1 MEINRYMKGLLISFE
16 GIDFSGK
23 SLQANLLREKLVKK
37 GYDVLFLREPG
48 GTEISEQIREV
59 LLNTVNQKMSAITEV
74 LLYSAARAQMVEE
87 RVIPHLQKNGV
98 VICDRYYDSTT
109 AYQGYGR
116 GLDLDFIEKLNTFAT
131 KGVRPHVTYLL
142 DLKPELAQL
151 RKDPGREPLDR
162 MEQEDADFH
171 KRVRQGYLKVAQS
184 EKDRF
189 VVIDGTQ
196 AVEKIHEQILEVLRS
211 KFQINI

>member
-59 LLNTVNQKMSAITEV
+59 LLNTVNQKMSAVTEV

-87 RVIPHLQKNGV
+87 KVIPHLQKNGV

-171 KRVRQGYLKVAQS
+171 KRVRQGYLKVAQL